1 MRRPSMPYWAAPG
14 GIAVMG
20 HDAIQLIAGG
30 DLARRARKCSEV
42 LPLPSTC
49 IP

>member
-20 HDAIQLIAGG
+20 HDAIQLVEGG
-30 DLARRARKCSEV
+30 GQGES
-42 LPLPSTC
+42 
-49 IP
+49 IG